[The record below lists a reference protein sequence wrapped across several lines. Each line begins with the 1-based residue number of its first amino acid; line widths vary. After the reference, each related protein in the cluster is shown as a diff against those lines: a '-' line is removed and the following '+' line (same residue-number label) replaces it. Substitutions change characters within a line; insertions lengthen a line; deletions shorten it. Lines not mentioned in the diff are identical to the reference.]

1 METELEV
8 ALQFCDEMVLL
19 EGFVE
24 DPIASALHS
33 LRCWINCDWAIDDP
47 GNLFLGLQLR
57 GVMNN

>member
-1 METELEV
+1 METEPEMS
-8 ALQFCDEMVLL
+8 LQFCNEMALL

-24 DPIASALHS
+24 DPLAAVLHS

-57 GVMNN
+57 LIMHN